1 MIFFQKPTFNPFWS
15 RAYNARHKNGSREN
29 GAAARTGG
37 SGWLFGL
44 GQATLNLDPP
54 QRRSREPG
62 SASGGLTGMQGLCQE
77 FSSRDYTPGTMIT
90 LLTEVR

>member
-1 MIFFQKPTFNPFWS
+1 MHGTNEQLRGRWS
-15 RAYNARHKNGSREN
+15 DRANWR
-29 GAAARTGG
+29 

-77 FSSRDYTPGTMIT
+77 FSSRDYTPWTMIT